1 MNDLILQARLHEQGV
16 EKALPA
22 IMGRE
27 TNPIANTVRQVSQG
41 LSREQSRRVGEQKRA
56 GRFQKKRTNYDMK
69 NLAAG
74 TPTTASGKEVSQMQ
88 TSFPGIGG
96 ATGKIDPAQRGPQEA
111 DVQNVA
117 DEMATRQTSA
127 TPPADQATTQQA
139 PAANQTQQAPAT
151 NVVDTT
157 GVGGANGNPAVPD
170 STKQVTD
177 TTLNAD
183 GSPQEVKTT
192 TTNTL
197 NPQVQNMAQ
206 QFQAGQDMQ
215 TIQGGKGAEKK
226 GYFGGRSGLGMLAD
240 FATLGATSQFGSTG
254 GIARRK
260 ANQASEEKTQRY
272 NQAQGRM
279 NQRNMGMS
287 PIMNSHDRLRS
298 QLLIRKSIQERTTT
312 HNLRR

>member
-1 MNDLILQARLHEQGV
+1 MNDLILQARLYEQGV

-22 IMGRE
+22 VMGKE
-27 TNPIANTVRQVSQG
+27 TNPIANVARSVREGMSYGQAQ
-41 LSREQSRRVGEQKRA
+41 RVGEQKRA
-56 GRFQKKRTNYDMK
+56 GRFAKKRIASDMK

-74 TPTTASGKEVSQMQ
+74 TPTTGSGKEVSQMAGAPFPDG
-88 TSFPGIGG
+88 TSV
-96 ATGKIDPAQRGPQEA
+96 DPAQRGPTEA
-111 DVQNVA
+111 DVGNVA
-117 DEMATRQTSA
+117 DEMAKRKTTPA
-127 TPPADQATTQQA
+127 APAAPPADQATQQA
-139 PAANQTQQAPAT
+139 PAANQNQQAPAT

-157 GVGGANGNPAVPD
+157 GAGGANGNPAMPD
-170 STKQVTD
+170 TVDEKTT

-197 NPQVQNMAQ
+197 NPEVQNMAQ
-206 QFQAGQDMQ
+206 KFQAGQDMQ
-215 TIQGGKGAEKK
+215 TIQQGKGAEKK

-240 FATLGATSQFGSTG
+240 VATLGATSQFGSTG

-260 ANQASEEKTQRY
+260 ANKQSDQQTQQY

-287 PIMNSHDRLRS
+287 PIMTSHDRLAS
-298 QLLIRKSIQERTTT
+298 ALLIRKSIQERNTTR
-312 HNLRR
+312 NLRR

>member
-22 IMGRE
+22 AFGRD
-27 TNPIANTVRQVSQG
+27 TNAITNLGRSISQG
-41 LSREQSRRVGEQKRA
+41 MTYGQSKRVGEQKRA
-56 GRFQKKRTNYDMK
+56 GRFAKKRLAADMK
-69 NLAAG
+69 NLERG
-74 TPTTASGKEVSQMQ
+74 TPTTGSQKEVSQMAGAP
-88 TSFPGIGG
+88 FPDGSSV
-96 ATGKIDPAQRGPQEA
+96 DPAQRGPKVA
-111 DVQNVA
+111 DVENVA
-117 DEMATRQTSA
+117 DEMAARQTTPA
-127 TPPADQATTQQA
+127 APAAPPANQATQQA
-139 PAANQTQQAPAT
+139 PAANQTQQAAT

-157 GVGGANGNPAVPD
+157 GAGGANGNPSMPD
-170 STKQVTD
+170 TVDEKTT

-197 NPQVQNMAQ
+197 NPQVQGMAQ

-260 ANQASEEKTQRY
+260 ANKQSEQQTQQF

-279 NQRNMGMS
+279 NQRSMGMS
-287 PIMNSHDRLRS
+287 PVMTSHDRLS
-298 QLLIRKSIQERTTT
+298 STLLIRKSIQERNTTR
-312 HNLRR
+312 NLRR

>member
-1 MNDLILQARLHEQGV
+1 MNDLILQARLNEQGV

-22 IMGRE
+22 MLGRE
-27 TNPIANTVRQVSQG
+27 TNFVSTAARSIKDG
-41 LSREQSRRVGEQKRA
+41 MSYKQSKRVGEQQRA
-56 GRFQKKRTNYDMK
+56 GRFAQNRINRDMK
-69 NLAAG
+69 NLERG
-74 TPTTASGKEVSQMQ
+74 TPTAASGKEVSQMAGPP
-88 TSFPGIGG
+88 FPGGG
-96 ATGKIDPAQRGPQEA
+96 KTNNVDPAQRGPQEA

-117 DEMATRQTSA
+117 DEMAARQTPA
-127 TPPADQATTQQA
+127 APAADQATTQQA
-139 PAANQTQQAPAT
+139 PANQTQQAPAS

-157 GVGGANGNPAVPD
+157 GAGGANGNPAMPD
-170 STKQVTD
+170 TVDEKTT

-197 NPQVQNMAQ
+197 NPQVQGMAQ

-260 ANQASEEKTQRY
+260 ANKQSEQQTQRY

-279 NQRNMGMS
+279 NQRSMGMS
-287 PIMNSHDRLRS
+287 PVMTSHDRLS
-298 QLLIRKSIQERTTT
+298 STLLIRKSIQERNTT

>member
-1 MNDLILQARLHEQGV
+1 MNYKQAR
-16 EKALPA
+16 KF
-22 IMGRE
+22 
-27 TNPIANTVRQVSQG
+27 
-41 LSREQSRRVGEQKRA
+41 GEQKRA
-56 GRFQKKRTNYDMK
+56 GRFQKKRFAADAK
-69 NLAAG
+69 NFDRG
-74 TPTTASGKEVSQMQ
+74 TPTTGSQKEISQMTGAPFPEDG
-88 TSFPGIGG
+88 TSV
-96 ATGKIDPAQRGPQEA
+96 DPAQRGPKEA

-117 DEMATRQTSA
+117 DEMAARQTPAAPAAPS
-127 TPPADQATTQQA
+127 ADQATQQA

-157 GVGGANGNPAVPD
+157 GAGGANGNPDMPD
-170 STKQVTD
+170 TVDEKTT

-197 NPQVQNMAQ
+197 NPQVQGMAQ

-260 ANQASEEKTQRY
+260 ANKQSEQQTQQF

-279 NQRNMGMS
+279 NQRSMGMS
-287 PIMNSHDRLRS
+287 PVMTSHDRLS
-298 QLLIRKSIQERTTT
+298 STLLIRKSIQERNTTR
-312 HNLRR
+312 NLRR